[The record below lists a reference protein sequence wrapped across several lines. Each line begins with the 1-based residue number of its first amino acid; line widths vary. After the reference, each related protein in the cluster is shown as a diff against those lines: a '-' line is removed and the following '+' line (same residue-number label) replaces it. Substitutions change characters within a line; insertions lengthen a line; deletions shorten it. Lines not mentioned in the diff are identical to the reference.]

1 MEDMRSR
8 TIPLK
13 LVAALAMVAASL
25 IFGTPAWA
33 STVGQPPAPGYP
45 PCTKVGDDG
54 NDVIRGTKRRDVICA
69 DEGNDVVYGKGGN
82 DWLFG
87 GNGRDVFYG
96 GPGDDRFNTWRGRDR
111 IFGEAGDDIM
121 NGEIGNDILVGGP
134 GRDLFMGAEG
144 NDCFYAI
151 DGEKD
156 ELKGMTGVDNHESD
170 PDLDQ
175 INGST
180 EGPADCY
187 GPA

>member
-1 MEDMRSR
+1 MRTR
-8 TIPLK
+8 IALRA
-13 LVAALAMVAASL
+13 AALSL
-25 IFGTPAWA
+25 VLAGSLLAWSSPAWA
-33 STVGQPPAPGYP
+33 PTVGEPPAPGYP

-54 NDVIRGTKRRDVICA
+54 NDVIYGTKHRDVICA

-82 DWLFG
+82 DWIFG
-87 GNGRDVFYG
+87 GNGRDRFYG
-96 GPGDDRFNTWRGRDR
+96 GPGNDRFNTWRGRDR
-111 IFGEAGDDIM
+111 IFGEEGDDTM
-121 NGEIGNDILVGGP
+121 NGEIGNDIIVGGP
-134 GRDLFMGAEG
+134 GQDLFLGAEG

-156 ELKGMTGVDNHESD
+156 ELKGMKGADHHESD
-170 PDLDQ
+170 DGLDQ

>member
-1 MEDMRSR
+1 MRTFLISL
-8 TIPLK
+8 T
-13 LVAALAMVAASL
+13 VAASL
-25 IFGTPAWA
+25 LLGALPSWA
-33 STVGQPPAPGYP
+33 PTVGQPPAPGYP

-54 NDVIRGTKRRDVICA
+54 NDVIRGTKKRDVICA
-69 DEGNDVVYGKGGN
+69 DEGNDRVYGRAGN

-87 GNGRDVFYG
+87 GNGRDKFYG
-96 GPGDDRFNTWRGRDR
+96 GAGDDRFNTWRGRDR
-111 IFGEAGDDIM
+111 LFGDEGNDKM

-134 GRDLFMGAEG
+134 GRDEFLGAEG

-151 DGEKD
+151 DGEVD
-156 ELKGMTGVDNHESD
+156 ELQGMKGVDNHESD
-170 PDLDQ
+170 PDDQ